1 MSKTMNEQ
9 FSDEESSSLG
19 NKFTMNINLT
29 SNQENAKFKMVA
41 FLSHYWEKY
50 KKNSH
55 HQGARDKMWKK

>member
-29 SNQENAKFKMVA
+29 SNQKNAKFKMVA
-41 FLSHYWEKY
+41 FLSHY
-50 KKNSH
+50 
-55 HQGARDKMWKK
+55 